1 MVHAHPVKTTISV
14 VALLAGCSGSPNP
27 VVSPRHGPAPVA
39 APGHLD
45 VGTARADLTP
55 PPGPSTFGHAP
66 DSHVTNGYWT
76 RIYCRVFYL
85 KPEHGLPLAIV
96 PCDLAAV
103 GAALRD
109 AVAQR
114 VADVVEPSRLML
126 AATHTHAGPAHY
138 FESSAYG
145 GATST
150 RLPGFD
156 PKMLEFLAGRIAG
169 AVARAAAPA
178 ELRPASMHWTR
189 SDAWCLSRNRSLTAY
204 RGNSLHPDFGAP
216 DKCENGER
224 LTDDEKAVDPSLEV
238 LQIDEV
244 DAATRTVRVG
254 PIGLLSFFAMHPTV
268 LPSSNRLF
276 GADVFGV
283 ASRALESEMRR
294 AWTRA
299 PACRSGAVAALGPCR
314 IGPGLDPLAGIVNTN
329 EGDLVPIWS
338 QGTVDEAVDVG
349 RELASRIWANTSDA
363 APAKPDH
370 VVDARYLEA
379 YVPSA
384 SLVRGGT
391 LCKRGELG
399 TGTGHG
405 GSDHRAT
412 LDPIIPSG
420 PDTDPMRTGCQA
432 PKRRL
437 LGTVQR
443 WLVGSQPDSYPADVS
458 FSLVRLDDRYVSFVP
473 AEMTLHAGASV
484 NHRVRSV
491 ICGAGPCT
499 AHFMIGGLTN
509 AYIQYVST
517 WAEYQYQYYEASS
530 TLYGPRSA
538 EYFADRMEVLARAMR
553 SPPGDPAVDQFRE
566 KSFSFA
572 PTRKRL
578 PDDDAGSPL
587 EEIRGRGIMNACSIE
602 RTPKPVLCLRWRDGA
617 PGRLPLGAD
626 RLEPWLE
633 LAAVP
638 KGRPS
643 HRAPSCGWPVK
654 SAALQPG
661 CDPGGA
667 IDDRGTDFEVH
678 VTARDG
684 DGFSWTALFHPSEA
698 EWKALDPKEPLV
710 VRAHGG
716 TAAFVSTQPFWPAE
730 PPCECPPEVVR
741 QCLGN

>member
-1 MVHAHPVKTTISV
+1 MKAII
-14 VALLAGCSGSPNP
+14 AIAAILAGCSGSPNT
-27 VVSPRHGPAPVA
+27 VATSPRKGPAPIA
-39 APGHLD
+39 ALGRVD

-66 DSHVTNGYWT
+66 DSHVANGYWT
-76 RIYCRVFYL
+76 RIYCRVFYM
-85 KPEHGLPLAIV
+85 KPEHGLPVAIV

-109 AVAQR
+109 AVARR
-114 VADVVEPSRLML
+114 VVDVVEPSRLML
-126 AATHTHAGPAHY
+126 SATHTHAGPAHY

-156 PKMLEFLAGRIAG
+156 PKMLESLADRIAV
-169 AVARAAAPA
+169 AVHRAALPTT
-178 ELRPASMHWTR
+178 LRPASMHWSQ
-189 SDAWCLSRNRSLTAY
+189 SDEWCLSRNRSLTAY
-204 RGNSLHPDFGAP
+204 RGNSIHPDFRAP
-216 DKCENGER
+216 GKCENGDP
-224 LTDDEKAVDPSLEV
+224 LTDDQKAVDPSLEV

-244 DAATRTVRVG
+244 DAATRTARVG

-268 LPSSNRLF
+268 LPSQNRLF
-276 GADVFGV
+276 GGDVFGV

-294 AWTRA
+294 AWART
-299 PACRSGAVAALGPCR
+299 PACKPGAATGLGPCR
-314 IGPGLDPLAGIVNTN
+314 VGAGLDPLAGIINTN

-338 QGTVDEAVDVG
+338 LGTVDETIAVG
-349 RELASRIWANTSDA
+349 RDLAARIWKNYDEG
-363 APAKPDH
+363 APIASGH
-370 VVDARYLEA
+370 VIDARYLEA
-379 YVPSA
+379 YMPSA
-384 SLVRGGT
+384 PLVRGGT

-412 LDPIIPSG
+412 LDSVIPSG
-420 PDTDPMRTGCQA
+420 PDTDPTRKDCQA
-432 PKRRL
+432 PKHRL
-437 LGTVQR
+437 LGTIQK
-443 WLVGSQPDSYPADVS
+443 WLVGIRPDSYPAEVS
-458 FSLVRLDDRYVSFVP
+458 FSLVRIDDRYVSFVP

-484 NHRVRSV
+484 NQRVKGIV
-491 ICGAGPCT
+491 CGAGACT
-499 AHFMIGGLTN
+499 AHFVIGGLTN

-538 EYFADRMEVLARAMR
+538 EYFGDRMEVLARAMQ
-553 SPPGDPAVDQFRE
+553 SPASEPAVDQFRE

-572 PTRKRL
+572 PVRKRL
-578 PDDDAGSPL
+578 PDSDAGSPL
-587 EEIRGRGIMNACSIE
+587 EEIENRGVMSACSIE
-602 RTPKPVLCLRWRDGA
+602 RSPKPVLCLRWRDGA

-633 LAAVP
+633 LAVVP
-638 KGRPS
+638 KGQSAR
-643 HRAPSCGWPVK
+643 RARSCGWPLK
-654 SAALQPG
+654 SAGPEPG

-667 IDDRGTDFEVH
+667 IDDRGTDFEVR

-684 DGFSWTALFHPSEA
+684 DAFSWVALFHPSEA
-698 EWKALDPKEPLV
+698 EWKALDPKEPV
-710 VRAHGG
+710 AVRALGG
-716 TAAFVSTQPFWPAE
+716 AALPVTTEPFWPTE
-730 PPCECPPEVVR
+730 PPCECSPEVMR